1 MRIMGLLGPRVNK
14 FSIPSHHLKLLLLLR
29 TYENDAPL
37 GRDITTIKW
46 LHKQVLW
53 AICTLM
59 FGKGLFFLYYMRSI
73 ITNTFCQV
81 SSISIHPHIKPT
93 YLGLVI
99 ALNKFTLVPGQI
111 YFQQNGISE
120 HGPYIVL

>member
-59 FGKGLFFLYYMRSI
+59 FGKGLFFLYYMRNVSHYQLI
-73 ITNTFCQV
+73 LLRQQHFCTQKDPL
-81 SSISIHPHIKPT
+81 IWDW
-93 YLGLVI
+93 
-99 ALNKFTLVPGQI
+99 
-111 YFQQNGISE
+111 
-120 HGPYIVL
+120 

>member
-53 AICTLM
+53 AC
-59 FGKGLFFLYYMRSI
+59 LYIDVWERSI
-73 ITNTFCQV
+73 F
-81 SSISIHPHIKPT
+81 P
-93 YLGLVI
+93 L
-99 ALNKFTLVPGQI
+99 
-111 YFQQNGISE
+111 
-120 HGPYIVL
+120 